1 MELQHVS
8 LFMKGKR
15 MAPTNETSKANFNWT
30 EQYVLNLCDFLIA
43 YQNKKGQN
51 CDFKWM
57 QLQPE
62 FEKKHNIKFN
72 SKKSLKSKFDGMKRQ
87 FTLWKTLKNGETGLG
102 WVESTGKLNC
112 SNAWWDQKIEY
123 LLCRKMKNF
132 KPFRTKPPSKE
143 LQDARNQLFGD
154 SVACGA
160 NEMAPGMDIGTSSQ
174 APIANLEHIDVEFD
188 DNADTYEVYTQFSN
202 SLDAQEEAFYPDL
215 MKDVG
220 QDVPTSSQVGV
231 SKQVNKSTKLTMKPK
246 NVQMKRTGRDST
258 GSRMFK
264 EFMVKQNEKQDRLIE
279 ILQSDASGV
288 NKDDPYSA
296 SRCMS
301 VLNGMIDGGMMEDD
315 SPLYYLAMDLFK
327 DAVTRELFLNMRSDD
342 SRLKWLQ
349 HKQD

>member
-1 MELQHVS
+1 
-8 LFMKGKR
+8 
-15 MAPTNETSKANFNWT
+15 MAPTNETAKANYNWM
-30 EQYVLNLCDFLIA
+30 EQSVLNLCDFLIA
-43 YQNKKGQN
+43 YQNKKGRN
-51 CDFKWM
+51 CDFKWIK
-57 QLQPE
+57 LQPE

-102 WVESTGKLNC
+102 WDESTGKLNC
-112 SNAWWDQKIEY
+112 SDAWWDQKIEENE
-123 LLCRKMKNF
+123 NF

-143 LQDARNQLFGD
+143 LQDAWYQLFGD
-154 SVACGA
+154 SVASGA
-160 NEMAPGMDIGTSSQ
+160 NEMAPGMDIGTSSE
-174 APIANLEHIDVEFD
+174 APIANPEHLDVEFD
-188 DNADTYEVYTQFSN
+188 DNADTYAVYTQFSN

-264 EFMVKQNEKQDRLIE
+264 EFMVKKNEKQDRLIE
-279 ILQSDASGV
+279 ILQSDASSV

-301 VLNGMIDGGMMEDD
+301 VLNGMIDGGMMADD
-315 SPLYYLAMDLFK
+315 SPLYYLAMDLCK
-327 DAVTRELFLNMRSDD
+327 DVVTRELFLNMRSDD

-349 HKQD
+349 HKLD

>member
-1 MELQHVS
+1 M
-8 LFMKGKR
+8 
-15 MAPTNETSKANFNWT
+15 
-30 EQYVLNLCDFLIA
+30 
-43 YQNKKGQN
+43 
-51 CDFKWM
+51 
-57 QLQPE
+57 
-62 FEKKHNIKFN
+62 
-72 SKKSLKSKFDGMKRQ
+72 
-87 FTLWKTLKNGETGLG
+87 
-102 WVESTGKLNC
+102 
-112 SNAWWDQKIEY
+112 
-123 LLCRKMKNF
+123 
-132 KPFRTKPPSKE
+132 
-143 LQDARNQLFGD
+143 QDAWYQLFGD
-154 SVACGA
+154 SVASGA
-160 NEMAPGMDIGTSSQ
+160 NEIGPSMDIGTSSE
-174 APIANLEHIDVEFD
+174 APIANPEPLEFD
-188 DNADTYEVYTQFSN
+188 DNADTYEVYTQISN
-202 SLDAQEEAFYPDL
+202 SLDAQEEAFIPDL

-279 ILQSDASGV
+279 ILESDASCV

-296 SRCMS
+296 TRCMS

-342 SRLKWLQ
+342 SRQKWLQ

>member
-1 MELQHVS
+1 
-8 LFMKGKR
+8 
-15 MAPTNETSKANFNWT
+15 MAPTNETAKANYNWT
-30 EQYVLNLCDFLIA
+30 EQSVLNLCDFLIA
-43 YQNKKGQN
+43 YKNKKGRN
-51 CDFKWM
+51 CYFKWM

-102 WVESTGKLNC
+102 WDESTGKLNC
-112 SNAWWDQKIEY
+112 SDAWWDKKIEENEN
-123 LLCRKMKNF
+123 C

-143 LQDARNQLFGD
+143 LQDAWYQLFGD
-154 SVACGA
+154 SVASGA
-160 NEMAPGMDIGTSSQ
+160 NEMAPGTSSE
-174 APIANLEHIDVEFD
+174 APIANPEHLDVEFD
-188 DNADTYEVYTQFSN
+188 DNADTYEVYTQISN
-202 SLDAQEEAFYPDL
+202 SLDAQEERFYPDL

-231 SKQVNKSTKLTMKPK
+231 SKQ
-246 NVQMKRTGRDST
+246 MKRTGRDST

-264 EFMVKQNEKQDRLIE
+264 EFMVKQNKKQDRLIE

-296 SRCMS
+296 SRWCMS
-301 VLNGMIDGGMMEDD
+301 VLNGMIDGGMMADD

-327 DAVTRELFLNMRSDD
+327 DVVTQELFLNMRSDD